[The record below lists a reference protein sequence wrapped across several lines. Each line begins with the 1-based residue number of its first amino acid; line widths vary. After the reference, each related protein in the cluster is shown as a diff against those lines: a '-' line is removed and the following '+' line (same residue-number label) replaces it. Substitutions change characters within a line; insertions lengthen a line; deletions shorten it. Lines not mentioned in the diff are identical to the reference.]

1 MNIFYFEVEVQR
13 TLPTVVAILAKNA
26 EQASILSGRL
36 MLCINEVGAEY
47 SGEGLRRFLCNR
59 SKDRLQ
65 ADLSATDIEGIVGY
79 SKDEGLSI
87 LVLGDP
93 EHNEWLEDLRS

>member
-1 MNIFYFEVEVQR
+1 MNIFYLEVEVQR

-47 SGEGLRRFLCNR
+47 SGEGLRRFLRNR

-65 ADLSATDIEGIVGY
+65 ADLNANDTEGIVGY
-79 SKDEGLSI
+79 SKEEGLSI
-87 LVLGDP
+87 LVLRDP
-93 EHNEWLEDLRS
+93 EINEWLEYMHS

>member
-1 MNIFYFEVEVQR
+1 MNVFFFEVEVQR
-13 TLPTVVAILAKNA
+13 TVPTVVAILAEDA

-47 SGEGLRRFLCNR
+47 SGEGLRQFLRNR

-65 ADLSATDIEGIVGY
+65 ADLSATDTEGIVGY
-79 SKDEGLSI
+79 TKDKGLSI

-93 EHNEWLEDLRS
+93 ERNEWLE